1 METSN
6 LNHVVKLV
14 ERKSIIINGIKRIIN
29 FDDKQFT
36 LESNMGDIIIK
47 GSGLEMIKLDTIDG
61 NVSIKGTID
70 SIVYQESKST
80 DSLITKLFKWVNY
93 YI

>member
-6 LNHVVKLV
+6 LNHVVKII
-14 ERKSIIINGIKRIIN
+14 ERKNIVISGIKKIVN
-29 FDDKQFT
+29 FDDKQFS

-70 SIVYQESKST
+70 SMIYVNDSKNT
-80 DSLITKLFKWVNY
+80 ESLITKLFKWIN
-93 YI
+93 